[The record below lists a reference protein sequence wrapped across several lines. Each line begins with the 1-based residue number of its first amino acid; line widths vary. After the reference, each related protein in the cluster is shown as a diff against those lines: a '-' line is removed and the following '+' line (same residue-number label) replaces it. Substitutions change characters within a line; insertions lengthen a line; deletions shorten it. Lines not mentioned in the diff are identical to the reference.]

1 MVASVV
7 LLFVLFGVVLGIDHG
22 DSLGCELASDM
33 RLSEELLSFEE
44 KS

>member
-7 LLFVLFGVVLGIDHG
+7 LLFVLFGVVLGIGHG
-22 DSLGCELASDM
+22 DSLGCELAIDS
-33 RLSEELLSFEE
+33 RLSEELLSLDE